1 MTKDPRWPR
10 FLRTLELF
18 TNEQSVQL
26 NVAETDR
33 PVARRFFEWCAA
45 EIGMPEPG
53 MLQYGALQYGAL
65 QYGAFQVSKG
75 SFFQVNRFLIER
87 LVEEVTAAETG
98 GTALDL
104 YAGVGLFSV
113 SLAQRFQKVIA
124 VESGSGAVR
133 DLEMNARRAG
143 SDAEH
148 RIVAHKT
155 TVDEFLAGYAD
166 ACDLV
171 IADPPRAGLG
181 KLAVRR
187 LVACAPRRIVVVAC
201 DPATMARDLAPLIE
215 AGYQLEKVVMIDLF
229 PQTYH
234 IETVAKL
241 KRI

>member
-1 MTKDPRWPR
+1 MGYRAGRSHALIAIDHCPISSPRLNECISRLSLMTKDPRWPR

-18 TNEQSVQL
+18 TNEETVQL
-26 NVAETDR
+26 NVAETGR

-45 EIGMPEPG
+45 EIGQSEPG
-53 MLQYGALQYGAL
+53 VL

-171 IADPPRAGLG
+171 IADPPRAG
-181 KLAVRR
+181 
-187 LVACAPRRIVVVAC
+187 
-201 DPATMARDLAPLIE
+201 
-215 AGYQLEKVVMIDLF
+215 
-229 PQTYH
+229 
-234 IETVAKL
+234 
-241 KRI
+241 